1 MRGSCSFEAMTMTD
15 GSFRG
20 NGAAEDECCRCAAA
34 SLRRGALRDEV
45 MGLLMA
51 VVVEGRAR
59 LR

>member
-1 MRGSCSFEAMTMTD
+1 MTD